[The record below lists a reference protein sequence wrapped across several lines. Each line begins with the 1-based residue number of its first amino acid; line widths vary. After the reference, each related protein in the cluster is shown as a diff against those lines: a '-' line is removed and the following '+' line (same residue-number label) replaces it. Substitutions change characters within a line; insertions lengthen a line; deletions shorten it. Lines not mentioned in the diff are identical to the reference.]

1 MMEGETVK
9 DLKVVYALI
18 QNQERKV
25 LLVNN
30 TDGGVVITRRKGK
43 KGETLVEALKREVM
57 EETGLNAKIEI
68 SSINEGKSTQ
78 MNVHTL
84 FIMFKASIQ
93 NEVIDIQMKDE
104 ISETKWMTIEEADQ
118 NLHIIITV

>member
-1 MMEGETVK
+1 M
-9 DLKVVYALI
+9 A
-18 QNQERKV
+18 
-25 LLVNN
+25 
-30 TDGGVVITRRKGK
+30 GVVITRRKGK

-57 EETGLNAKIEI
+57 EETGLNAKIGDI
-68 SSINEGKSTQ
+68 VSINEGKSTQ

-118 NLHIIITV
+118 KLTYYNHSLKVFLDNKATYYNEGVID